1 MRRMLLALTTAVVAG
16 LVLSAT
22 PARAQEPPPASAPIR
37 LLIGFPPGGGV
48 ELSARVLA
56 EGLQARLG
64 QPVAVESRVGAG
76 GMVAAEAVARA
87 APDGATL
94 GVIAPVGLAVARH
107 TSRALPFDP
116 LADFTP
122 LSLFAAA
129 PVLVL
134 VAPDH
139 PAHDLRGLA
148 EALRAEPDPACGS
161 PAGVFH
167 PLVATL
173 LARGLGAACRHVPYP
188 DPSRAPGD
196 LRAGTIRAYVSVPP
210 QILPAVREG
219 RARVLAVAAPRRVGF
234 LPGVPTVAETLP
246 GFEAVDAWALLG
258 PRGLPQAL
266 AARLERAAAETAR
279 DPTSATRLRALGAE
293 PVGSTAAEL
302 AETMR
307 AEDARWGEAVRQ
319 AGLGPN

>member
-1 MRRMLLALTTAVVAG
+1 MLLLALAAAVAAG
-16 LVLSAT
+16 LVPSAA
-22 PARAQEPPPASAPIR
+22 PVQAQEPPAAAAPIR

-48 ELSARVLA
+48 ELAARVLA

-64 QPVAVESRVGAG
+64 QPVAVESRIGAG

-87 APDGATL
+87 TPDGATL
-94 GVIAPVGLAVARH
+94 GVIAPVGLAVAKH
-107 TSRALPFDP
+107 TSRGGLPFDP
-116 LADFTP
+116 QADFTP

-139 PAHDLRGLA
+139 PARDLRGLA
-148 EALRAEPDPACGS
+148 EALKAEPDPTCGS

-167 PLVATL
+167 PLIAML

-196 LRAGTIRAYVSVPP
+196 LQAGTIRAYVSVPP
-210 QILPAVREG
+210 QVLPAVREG

-258 PRGLPQAL
+258 PRGLPEAL
-266 AARLERAAAETAR
+266 AARLERAALETAR
-279 DPTSATRLRALGAE
+279 DPAAADRLRALGAE
-293 PVGSTAAEL
+293 PVGSSAAEL
-302 AETMR
+302 AEYMR

-319 AGLGPN
+319 AGLRPG